1 MITLVPE
8 FIRTY
13 ASQNSLSIAEL
24 FAEDKHLSILTAGD
38 VNFYSIL
45 QFKFIEDLFGTN
57 YHVIEEAM
65 ANMGAPL
72 PKIDTMSAKLFYAQN
87 ENRDESKTAFSGY
100 LLPDTYIDKPFVL
113 KTLVHPSSLLKG
125 KEFPLYVVHLNH
137 TDATEFM
144 NSDSVDALRKQI
156 LMSNDELVNHIPMVY
171 RSITV

>member
-8 FIRTY
+8 FMRTY
-13 ASQNSLSIAEL
+13 ASQNSLSITEL

-45 QFKFIEDLFGTN
+45 QFKFIEDLFRLDYQSVLT
-57 YHVIEEAM
+57 VM
-65 ANMGAPL
+65 AELGAPL
-72 PKIDTMSAKLFYAQN
+72 PAIDVDAARLFYAQN
-87 ENRDESKTAFSGY
+87 GNRDKGDTAFSSY

-113 KTLVHPSSLLKG
+113 ETLLHSSSLLKG

-156 LMSNDELVNHIPMVY
+156 LMSNDELVNHMPMAY